1 MSPWFTSFLVFVCL
15 FGGALAGTVLRP
27 RLPESHLSAESREMV
42 KMGTG
47 LVATMSALVL
57 GLLVASAK
65 NSYDA
70 QKDGL
75 TELASRVIMLD
86 RSLAHYGPE
95 VTPLRLGLKQ
105 VVLNGID
112 RVWNEGLGLGPG
124 DASAEVLYDRL
135 QELKPQTDAQRT
147 LLAQASDLMRAIAQ
161 ERWLMY
167 AQRSSSIS
175 LPLLVT
181 VVFWL
186 TINFVSFGL
195 LTPRN
200 ATVVVTLFVCALS
213 VSGAIFLILEMDRP
227 FSGIIQI
234 SNLPLREVADHL
246 GR

>member
-1 MSPWFTSFLVFVCL
+1 MSPTLLSLIIFACL
-15 FGGALAGTVLRP
+15 FGGALIGMAIRP
-27 RLPESHLSAESREMV
+27 RLPESHLTAESREMV
-42 KMGTG
+42 KLGTG

-65 NSYDA
+65 SSYDA

-75 TELASRVIMLD
+75 TELASKLIMLD
-86 RSLAHYGPE
+86 RTLAHYGPE
-95 VTPLRLGLKQ
+95 TMPVRLGLRQ
-105 VVLNGID
+105 VVLHGIGQ
-112 RVWNEGLGLGPG
+112 VWNEGLGIGPG
-124 DASAEVLYDRL
+124 DATAEVLYDRIQQL
-135 QELKPQTDAQRT
+135 TPQTDGQRAI
-147 LLAQASDLMRAIAQ
+147 LAQAVDLMRTIAQ
-161 ERWLMY
+161 ARWLMY

-175 LPLLVT
+175 FPLLVT

-227 FSGIIQI
+227 FGGIISI
-234 SNLPLREVADHL
+234 SSAPLREVAEHL
-246 GR
+246 AR